1 MEKTMNI
8 NEYKTRIKE
17 LELRI
22 GKVQKEYDRQQII
35 KDQSLE
41 KLSKLGID
49 DISTID
55 NKLTEMK
62 TDIET
67 NRAKLDKYLASFE
80 VKLRTVEELLK

>member
-1 MEKTMNI
+1 MNI

-41 KLSKLGID
+41 KLSKMGID

-55 NKLTEMK
+55 SKLTEMK

>member
-1 MEKTMNI
+1 MNI

-41 KLSKLGID
+41 KLSKLGIE

-55 NKLTEMK
+55 DKLTEMK

-80 VKLRTVEELLK
+80 SKLKTVEDLLK

>member
-1 MEKTMNI
+1 MNI
-8 NEYKTRIKE
+8 NEYKTKIKE

-55 NKLTEMK
+55 DKLTEMK

-80 VKLRTVEELLK
+80 SKLKTVEELLK

>member
-1 MEKTMNI
+1 MNI

-67 NRAKLDKYLASFE
+67 NRARLDKYLTSFE

>member
-1 MEKTMNI
+1 MNI

-67 NRAKLDKYLASFE
+67 NRAKLDKYLTSFE

>member
-1 MEKTMNI
+1 MNI

-41 KLSKLGID
+41 KLSKLGIE

-55 NKLTEMK
+55 DKLTEMK

-67 NRAKLDKYLASFE
+67 NRAKLDKYLTSFE
-80 VKLRTVEELLK
+80 AKLRTVEELLK

>member
-1 MEKTMNI
+1 MNI

-22 GKVQKEYDRQQII
+22 SKVQKEYDRQQII

-67 NRAKLDKYLASFE
+67 NRARLDKYLASFE

>member
-1 MEKTMNI
+1 MNI

-62 TDIET
+62 TDIEN
-67 NRAKLDKYLASFE
+67 NRTKLDKYLASFE
-80 VKLRTVEELLK
+80 SKLKTVEELLK

>member
-1 MEKTMNI
+1 MNI

-55 NKLTEMK
+55 TKLTEMK

-67 NRAKLDKYLASFE
+67 NRARLDKYLASFE

>member
-1 MEKTMNI
+1 MNI

-80 VKLRTVEELLK
+80 VKLEQLKITK

>member
-1 MEKTMNI
+1 MNI

-55 NKLTEMK
+55 NKLTAMK
-62 TDIET
+62 TDIEN
-67 NRAKLDKYLASFE
+67 NRAKLDKYLTSFE
-80 VKLRTVEELLK
+80 SKLKTVEELLK

>member
-1 MEKTMNI
+1 MNI

-67 NRAKLDKYLASFE
+67 NRAKLDKYLTSFE
-80 VKLRTVEELLK
+80 AKLRTVEELLK

>member
-1 MEKTMNI
+1 MNI

-35 KDQSLE
+35 KDQSLQ

-55 NKLTEMK
+55 DKLTEMK

-80 VKLRTVEELLK
+80 SKLKTVEELLK

>member
-1 MEKTMNI
+1 MNI

-62 TDIET
+62 TDIEN
-67 NRAKLDKYLASFE
+67 NRTKLDKYLTSFE
-80 VKLRTVEELLK
+80 SKLKTVEELLK

>member
-1 MEKTMNI
+1 MNI

-41 KLSKLGID
+41 KLSKLGIE

-55 NKLTEMK
+55 DKLTEMK

-80 VKLRTVEELLK
+80 SKLKTVEELLK

>member
-1 MEKTMNI
+1 MNI

-55 NKLTEMK
+55 DKLTEMK

-67 NRAKLDKYLASFE
+67 NRARLDKYLTSFE
-80 VKLRTVEELLK
+80 AKLRTVEELLK

>member
-1 MEKTMNI
+1 MNI

>member
-1 MEKTMNI
+1 MNI

-67 NRAKLDKYLASFE
+67 NRAKLDKYLTSFE
-80 VKLRTVEELLK
+80 TKLRTVEELLK

>member
-1 MEKTMNI
+1 MNI
-8 NEYKTRIKE
+8 NEYKTKIKE

-62 TDIET
+62 TDIEN
-67 NRAKLDKYLASFE
+67 NRTKLDKYLTSFE
-80 VKLRTVEELLK
+80 SKLKTVEELLK

>member
-1 MEKTMNI
+1 MNI
-8 NEYKTRIKE
+8 SEYKTRIKE

-67 NRAKLDKYLASFE
+67 NRARLDKYLASFE

>member
-1 MEKTMNI
+1 MNI
-8 NEYKTRIKE
+8 NDYKTRIKE

-67 NRAKLDKYLASFE
+67 NRAKLDKYLTSFE
-80 VKLRTVEELLK
+80 AKLRTVEELLK

>member
-1 MEKTMNI
+1 MNI

-22 GKVQKEYDRQQII
+22 SKVQKEYDRQQII

-67 NRAKLDKYLASFE
+67 NRAKLDKYLTSFE
-80 VKLRTVEELLK
+80 AKLRTVEELLK

>member
-1 MEKTMNI
+1 MNI
-8 NEYKTRIKE
+8 SEYKTRIKE

-67 NRAKLDKYLASFE
+67 NRAKLDKYLTSFE
-80 VKLRTVEELLK
+80 AKLRTVEELLK

>member
-1 MEKTMNI
+1 MNI

-67 NRAKLDKYLASFE
+67 NRARLDKYLASFE

>member
-1 MEKTMNI
+1 MNI

-55 NKLTEMK
+55 DKLTEMK

-67 NRAKLDKYLASFE
+67 NRARLDKYLASFE

>member
-1 MEKTMNI
+1 MNI

-22 GKVQKEYDRQQII
+22 SKVQKEYDRQQII

-55 NKLTEMK
+55 DKLTEMK

-67 NRAKLDKYLASFE
+67 NRAKLDKYLTSFE
-80 VKLRTVEELLK
+80 AKLRTVEELLK

>member
-1 MEKTMNI
+1 MNI

-55 NKLTEMK
+55 SKLTEMK